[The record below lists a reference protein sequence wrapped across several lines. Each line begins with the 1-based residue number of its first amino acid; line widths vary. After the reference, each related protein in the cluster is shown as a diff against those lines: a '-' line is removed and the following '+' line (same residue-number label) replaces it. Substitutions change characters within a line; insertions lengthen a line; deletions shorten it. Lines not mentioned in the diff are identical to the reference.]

1 MGRRPTTTTKRT
13 ARSGTKKGLSCKSKI
28 NDKMWNSTG
37 GGYGDGD
44 AGGGGGFMDTSAQFG
59 TPGQGEK
66 KARRSQN
73 LVPITIKQ
81 IQQSA
86 EDTITVADMEVHMVQ
101 IVGIIKSVDVTSTK
115 ITYTITDSTGT
126 IDTVQWLESD
136 NEDDDG
142 SRAALME
149 NTYCRLAGSVRS
161 HQGKRNL
168 MIFKIAPIT
177 DLNLITTH
185 ILQVMHSQLK
195 LENISKMQSD
205 GGMGGGQMSTGGSGL
220 SHSLAG
226 TGNFD
231 GGAGGGSFSGMSG
244 LNGQQNM
251 VYQVIN
257 QVKDEQ
263 GVSRDSIYGALMGK
277 VNRGQVDE
285 QLEFL
290 SSEGHIYSTVDDD
303 HFRTTDG

>member
-1 MGRRPTTTTKRT
+1 
-13 ARSGTKKGLSCKSKI
+13 
-28 NDKMWNSTG
+28 MWNSTG
-37 GGYGDGD
+37 GGYGDGGFD
-44 AGGGGGFMDTSAQFG
+44 STGGGGGFMDTSAQFG

-86 EDTITVADMEVHMVQ
+86 EDTITVAEMEVHMVQ
-101 IVGIIKSVDVTSTK
+101 IVGLIRSVDVTSTK
-115 ITYTITDSTGT
+115 ITYTISDSTGT
-126 IDTVQWLESD
+126 IDAVQWLESD

-168 MIFKIAPIT
+168 MVFKISPVT

-185 ILQVMHSQLK
+185 ILQVMHTQLK
-195 LENISKMQSD
+195 LENIAKMQND
-205 GGMGGGQMSTGGSGL
+205 GGMGGGTMGGGGM
-220 SHSLAG
+220 SHSLVGA
-226 TGNFD
+226 GNFD
-231 GGAGGGSFSGMSG
+231 GNAGGGGSFSGMSG
-244 LNGQQNM
+244 LTGQQNM

-257 QVKDEQ
+257 QFKDEQ
-263 GVSRDSIYGALMGK
+263 GVSRDQIYGSLMGK
-277 VNRGQVDE
+277 VNRGAVDE
-285 QLEFL
+285 QLDFL
-290 SSEGHIYSTVDDD
+290 SSEGHIYSTIDDD

>member
-1 MGRRPTTTTKRT
+1 
-13 ARSGTKKGLSCKSKI
+13 
-28 NDKMWNSTG
+28 MWNSTG
-37 GGYGDGD
+37 GGYGE
-44 AGGGGGFMDTSAQFG
+44 GGFDSSNAGGGFMDTSAQFG

-81 IQQSA
+81 VLQSPD
-86 EDTITVADMEVHMVQ
+86 DTITVAEMEVHMVQ
-101 IVGIIKSVDVTSTK
+101 IVGVIRSVDVTSTK
-115 ITYTITDSTGT
+115 ITYTLSDSTGT
-126 IDTVQWLESD
+126 IDAVQWLETDSD
-136 NEDDDG
+136 DDDG
-142 SRAALME
+142 SRSALME

-168 MIFKIAPIT
+168 MIFKIAPVT

-195 LENISKMQSD
+195 LENISRMQKE
-205 GGMGGGQMSTGGSGL
+205 GGMGGGPMNTGGGM
-220 SHSLAG
+220 SHSLVGA
-226 TGNFD
+226 GNFD
-231 GGAGGGSFSGMSG
+231 GGSSSAGGGGFSGVTG
-244 LNGQQNM
+244 LTGQQNM

-257 QVKDEQ
+257 TSKDEQ
-263 GVSRDSIYGALMGK
+263 GASRDSIYGALMGK
-277 VNRGQVDE
+277 VGRTQVDE

>member
-1 MGRRPTTTTKRT
+1 
-13 ARSGTKKGLSCKSKI
+13 
-28 NDKMWNSTG
+28 MWNSTG
-37 GGYGDGD
+37 GGYGDGGFD
-44 AGGGGGFMDTSAQFG
+44 SSNAGGGFMDTSAQFG

-101 IVGIIKSVDVTSTK
+101 IVGLIRSVDVTSTK
-115 ITYTITDSTGT
+115 ITYTISDSTGT
-126 IDTVQWLESD
+126 IDCVQWLESD

-168 MIFKIAPIT
+168 MIFKIAPVT

-195 LENISKMQSD
+195 LENISKMQKD
-205 GGMGGGQMSTGGSGL
+205 GGMGGGGMSMGGGGM
-220 SHSLAG
+220 SHSLVGA
-226 TGNFD
+226 GNFD
-231 GGAGGGSFSGMSG
+231 GGSGGGGSFSGMSG
-244 LNGQQNM
+244 LTGQQNM

-263 GVSRDSIYGALMGK
+263 GVSRDQIYGSLMGK

-290 SSEGHIYSTVDDD
+290 SSEGHIYSTIDDD

>member
-1 MGRRPTTTTKRT
+1 
-13 ARSGTKKGLSCKSKI
+13 
-28 NDKMWNSTG
+28 MWNSTG
-37 GGYGDGD
+37 GGYGESD

-59 TPGQGEK
+59 TPGQGGGEK

-101 IVGIIKSVDVTSTK
+101 IVGFIKNVDVTSTK
-115 ITYTITDSTGT
+115 ITYTISDSTGT

-185 ILQVMHSQLK
+185 ILQVMHTQLK
-195 LENISKMQSD
+195 LENISKMQNG
-205 GGMGGGQMSTGGSGL
+205 GGMGGGQSSMGGSGL

-231 GGAGGGSFSGMSG
+231 GGAGGGTFSGMSG
-244 LNGQQNM
+244 LTGQQNM

-263 GVSRDSIYGALMGK
+263 GVSRDAIYGALMNR

>member
-1 MGRRPTTTTKRT
+1 
-13 ARSGTKKGLSCKSKI
+13 
-28 NDKMWNSTG
+28 MWNSTG
-37 GGYGDGD
+37 GGYGDGGFGD
-44 AGGGGGFMDTSAQFG
+44 STGGGGGFMDTSAQFG
-59 TPGQGEK
+59 TPGQEK

-101 IVGIIKSVDVTSTK
+101 IVGLIRSVDVTSTK
-115 ITYTITDSTGT
+115 ITYTISDSTGT

-168 MIFKIAPIT
+168 MVFKISPVT

-185 ILQVMHSQLK
+185 ILQVMHTQLK
-195 LENISKMQSD
+195 LENIAKMQKD
-205 GGMGGGQMSTGGSGL
+205 GGMGGGTMGGGGM
-220 SHSLAG
+220 SHSLVGA
-226 TGNFD
+226 GNFD
-231 GGAGGGSFSGMSG
+231 GNAAGGGGGGGSFSGVSG
-244 LNGQQNM
+244 LTGQQNM

-257 QVKDEQ
+257 QFKDEQ
-263 GVSRDSIYGALMGK
+263 GVSRDQIYGSLMGK
-277 VNRGQVDE
+277 VNRGTCDE

-290 SSEGHIYSTVDDD
+290 SSEGHIYSTIDDD